1 LLRRGSFQGTI
12 DSSDR
17 QGPARRMQAWLGH
30 LTASVAEPRWSA
42 RRTLGFILAACAAAW
57 MLIGAGVW
65 YLFLR
70 R

>member
-1 LLRRGSFQGTI
+1 
-12 DSSDR
+12 
-17 QGPARRMQAWLGH
+17 MQAWLGH